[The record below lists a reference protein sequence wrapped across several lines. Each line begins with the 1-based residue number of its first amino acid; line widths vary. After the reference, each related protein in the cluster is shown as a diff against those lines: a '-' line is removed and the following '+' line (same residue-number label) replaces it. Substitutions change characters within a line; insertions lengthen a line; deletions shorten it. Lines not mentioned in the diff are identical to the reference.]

1 MQELRNRNVRAILFD
16 LDDTLYTSDA
26 RMLDVARRLL
36 EEVGLD
42 ECSRLSDQRLQE
54 AFTGGPDRWLNEY
67 MQKNDV
73 DRHWKPSRDLWV
85 EYGRR
90 LLQSLGVKKPKEFTA
105 DMIHRW
111 MGYGVDMRSHLPKE
125 TKMILEELHSRNYR
139 LGLATNRWE
148 DPTPLLDRDSILQLF
163 DAVEYS
169 RVPGYKKPSPFMLIE
184 AASRMGVNPARCA
197 YVGDF
202 VSIDIDAA
210 KRAGMKP
217 YLLTCHSHSHMEQ
230 IPPEVVVVERVMDLL
245 DLFP

>member
-1 MQELRNRNVRAILFD
+1 MSNQNIRAIVFD

-36 EEVGLD
+36 GEVGLD
-42 ECSRLSDQRLQE
+42 KCSGLSDQRLQE
-54 AFTGGPDRWLNEY
+54 AFTRGPDRWLSGY
-67 MQKNDV
+67 MQKNDA

-90 LLQSLGVKKPKEFTA
+90 LLQSLGVKESKEFA
-105 DMIHRW
+105 ANMILRW
-111 MGYGVDMRSHLPKE
+111 MGYGVDMRSHLPEKS
-125 TKMILEELHSRNYR
+125 KLILEELHSRNYR

-148 DPTPLLDRDSILQLF
+148 DPTPLLDRDSILHLF

-169 RVPGYKKPSPFMLIE
+169 RVPGYMKPSPFMLIQ
-184 AASRMGVNPARCA
+184 AASRLGTNPARCA

-202 VSIDIDAA
+202 VSIDIEAA

-217 YLLTCHSHSHMEQ
+217 YLLTCYSHNHMEQ
-230 IPPEVVVVERVMDLL
+230 IPPEVIVVERIMELL